1 MLSLM
6 SSYFSMRYDVDFL
19 LTKQSIIHI
28 KHWRYAFYIHIFLS
42 IFSLIAGFTQF
53 SSFVLRKWKKLHRAM
68 GYIYIVDVIFL
79 AGPSGLIMGFY
90 ANGTVWAKVS
100 FVLLSFLW
108 IVFTGIA
115 FIKVKEKN
123 FISHRKWMTR
133 SYALTLS
140 AISLRL
146 FAMVIPKFI
155 HMNAFDE
162 YTLLAWLSWTL
173 NLLIAEIIIFS
184 RERRRL
190 LA

>member
-1 MLSLM
+1 
-6 SSYFSMRYDVDFL
+6 
-19 LTKQSIIHI
+19 
-28 KHWRYAFYIHIFLS
+28 
-42 IFSLIAGFTQF
+42 
-53 SSFVLRKWKKLHRAM
+53 M
-68 GYIYIVDVIFL
+68 GYIYVVDVIFL
-79 AGPSGLIMGFY
+79 AGPSGLVMGFY

-115 FIKVKEKN
+115 FMRVKEKD
-123 FISHRKWMTR
+123 FISHRSWMTR

-140 AISLRL
+140 AVSLRL

-173 NLLIAEIIIFS
+173 NLLIAEIIILS
-184 RERRRL
+184 RTRRRL